1 MDTRLRQYNQ
11 GQKLMEWAKQI
22 TERQESGMPIEKWC
36 RERGISKQTYY
47 RWQKRVF
54 EAAQRQ
60 QQVEFAEV
68 RTSES
73 LQLPATGG
81 SECEKSGLAATVR
94 LGKLEVEFYQGTDE
108 RLLETVLR
116 VLHHA
121 K

>member
-1 MDTRLRQYNQ
+1 
-11 GQKLMEWAKQI
+11 MEWAKQI
-22 TERQESGMPIEKWC
+22 TERQESGMAIEKWC

-60 QQVEFAEV
+60 QQVEFAEA

-73 LQLPATGG
+73 LQLPATGV
-81 SECEKSGLAATVR
+81 SVCEKSGLAATVR
-94 LGKLEVEFYQGTDE
+94 LGKLEVEFYHGTDE

>member
-11 GQKLMEWAKQI
+11 EQKLIEWAKKI

-73 LQLPATGG
+73 VQPRGG
-81 SECEKSGLAATVR
+81 PSHKAAKESSIFFIAM
-94 LGKLEVEFYQGTDE
+94 LY
-108 RLLETVLR
+108 
-116 VLHHA
+116 
-121 K
+121 

>member
-1 MDTRLRQYNQ
+1 MGKKNNRAA
-11 GQKLMEWAKQI
+11 G
-22 TERQESGMPIEKWC
+22 KWYAN
-36 RERGISKQTYY
+36 REVVPGKRISKQTYY

-54 EAAQRQ
+54 EAS
-60 QQVEFAEV
+60 
-68 RTSES
+68 SETAAGGVCGGEDFRK

-94 LGKLEVEFYQGTDE
+94 LGKLEVEFYHGTDE

>member
-1 MDTRLRQYNQ
+1 
-11 GQKLMEWAKQI
+11 
-22 TERQESGMPIEKWC
+22 MPIEKWC

-94 LGKLEVEFYQGTDE
+94 LGKLEVEFYHGTDE

-116 VLHHA
+116 TMLLMDVLTMRA
-121 K
+121 ELSA

>member
-11 GQKLMEWAKQI
+11 EQKLIEWAKQI
-22 TERQESGMPIEKWC
+22 TERQESGMSIEKWC
-36 RERGISKQTYY
+36 RERGVSKQTYY

>member
-1 MDTRLRQYNQ
+1 
-11 GQKLMEWAKQI
+11 
-22 TERQESGMPIEKWC
+22 MPIEKWC

-60 QQVEFAEV
+60 QQVEFAE
-68 RTSES
+68 
-73 LQLPATGG
+73 
-81 SECEKSGLAATVR
+81 AATVR
-94 LGKLEVEFYQGTDE
+94 LGKLEVEFYHGTDE

>member
-1 MDTRLRQYNQ
+1 MSTAL
-11 GQKLMEWAKQI
+11 LEL
-22 TERQESGMPIEKWC
+22 TL
-36 RERGISKQTYY
+36 T
-47 RWQKRVF
+47 VF

>member
-1 MDTRLRQYNQ
+1 MGKKNNRAA
-11 GQKLMEWAKQI
+11 G
-22 TERQESGMPIEKWC
+22 KWYANREVV

>member
-11 GQKLMEWAKQI
+11 EQKLIEWAKKI

-60 QQVEFAEV
+60 QQVEFAKIA
-68 RTSES
+68 T
-73 LQLPATGG
+73 PAPSARDLST
-81 SECEKSGLAATVR
+81 T
-94 LGKLEVEFYQGTDE
+94 FTY
-108 RLLETVLR
+108 
-116 VLHHA
+116 
-121 K
+121 

>member
-11 GQKLMEWAKQI
+11 EQKLIEWAKKI
-22 TERQESGMPIEKWC
+22 TERHASVM
-36 RERGISKQTYY
+36 
-47 RWQKRVF
+47 VF

-60 QQVEFAEV
+60 QQVECAEV